1 MDFYCRFP
9 GMKPARKVITTS
21 PQRTVGAVHANWFQD
36 GPIHHESDLEADVI
50 KVLLMAPTVRR
61 IQHQPVRLT
70 YLDGETERKH
80 FPDLGLTLADG
91 TTAYVEVKPKKF
103 VPEHLVKFNA
113 CAALLRKKDVDY
125 FVVTD
130 EQVGTERAW
139 HAQAIHESAKRA
151 APADALTALVDWVR
165 ERRSASVAD
174 VLGAGFSEPLL
185 QHAVGRRQLLT
196 DPSLELNPGS
206 WLTTQ
211 DIADELL
218 SLASWLGCTP
228 WPPSTT
234 DNTESQVGSRHS
246 HLGRAVQHRHVFGS
260 HGDHSSPVRPPA
272 DVSSDAKSC
281 SGTCCY
287 GGEVSNLMHRRGP
300 MRIYSLTKDLVI
312 RRGDRTRRLERH
324 LEDGQLVFVDQVS
337 GTPHTMTPGALQ
349 RLVLAGDLEIVS
361 GDPASEAPT
370 GVSAPLVKTLDDL
383 PEHQAKE
390 VRRRYRYVIYMKR
403 KGLRRG
409 MHARIAHALA
419 GLNGKVPMGEA
430 KVLCENDPHPP
441 CASTVME
448 WMKRWETSGGNLMSL
463 LTRHAVR
470 VTPKRLDPR
479 VLAIGRAKVRTF
491 YCTKR
496 RPTINDTQEE
506 IEKELKDKRLDI
518 KTISISTVRRLIQE
532 ICPYERDV
540 ARFGAAYARHK
551 WRYSLKGIGADRPMQ
566 RYEIDHTVL
575 DIVVICDRTGMP
587 LGRPTIT
594 IVVDAFSGLVAGI
607 FISFWGTG
615 LAATLSALKVAI
627 SPKDEYVTRN
637 SLAANWLPY
646 GIPGLMVVDNGLEF
660 HSPQFHDIAMYLNM
674 DLRFCAVRQP
684 WLKPFVERTLG
695 ELHGYLP
702 HQGRVEKRLNN
713 YLPPKPEKSATI
725 TFGSLCTGV
734 LKAFV
739 EIHPFEL
746 NERKLWLP
754 FDRFSEGMEKL
765 LPPSLPT
772 STAELDLIVAVTKE
786 YTVGNEGVV
795 PNYLRFNS
803 GELQDLRRAVGTDFR
818 TLIKFNPEDLSVV
831 HVQDPRTKGWLP
843 VQSCMPEYTDGL
855 SIVQHKAIRA
865 QMKGKI
871 ARKDVSDRLL
881 QARTELTEL
890 WNTSAAIGKRLQAAQ
905 LRALSGLT
913 SSHALRGAAAA
924 ATGAPPAPPPAPTP
938 ERLLTPEDL
947 KVPEIEVP
955 DFDTYMAV

>member
-1 MDFYCRFP
+1 M
-9 GMKPARKVITTS
+9 
-21 PQRTVGAVHANWFQD
+21 RT
-36 GPIHHESDLEADVI
+36 
-50 KVLLMAPTVRR
+50 
-61 IQHQPVRLT
+61 
-70 YLDGETERKH
+70 
-80 FPDLGLTLADG
+80 
-91 TTAYVEVKPKKF
+91 
-103 VPEHLVKFNA
+103 
-113 CAALLRKKDVDY
+113 
-125 FVVTD
+125 
-130 EQVGTERAW
+130 
-139 HAQAIHESAKRA
+139 
-151 APADALTALVDWVR
+151 
-165 ERRSASVAD
+165 
-174 VLGAGFSEPLL
+174 
-185 QHAVGRRQLLT
+185 
-196 DPSLELNPGS
+196 
-206 WLTTQ
+206 
-211 DIADELL
+211 
-218 SLASWLGCTP
+218 
-228 WPPSTT
+228 
-234 DNTESQVGSRHS
+234 
-246 HLGRAVQHRHVFGS
+246 
-260 HGDHSSPVRPPA
+260 
-272 DVSSDAKSC
+272 
-281 SGTCCY
+281 
-287 GGEVSNLMHRRGP
+287 
-300 MRIYSLTKDLVI
+300 YSLTVGLVV

-324 LEDGQLVFVDQVS
+324 LEDGQLVFIDQVS
-337 GTPHTMTPGALQ
+337 GTPHTMTPAVLQ

-361 GDPASEAPT
+361 GDPASEVST
-370 GVSAPLVKTLDDL
+370 GVSAPLVKTLNDL

-403 KGLRRG
+403 KGLRHG
-409 MHARIAHALA
+409 MRKRLAEALEA
-419 GLNGKVPMGEA
+419 LNGRIPMGEA
-430 KVLCENDPHPP
+430 TDADEKDPSAPRE
-441 CASTVME
+441 STVMD

-479 VLAIGRAKVRTF
+479 VLKIGRGQVRTF

-496 RPTINDTQEE
+496 RPTINDTKEQ
-506 IEKELKDKRLDI
+506 IETALNADKTLDT
-518 KTISISTVRRLIQE
+518 KTISISTVRRLIDE

-540 ARFGAAYARHK
+540 TRFGAAYARHK

-575 DIVVICDRTGMP
+575 DVVVICDRTGMP

-615 LAATLSALKVAI
+615 LAATLAALKVAI
-627 SPKDEYVTRN
+627 SPKDEYVTQNR
-637 SLAANWLPY
+637 LAVKWLPF
-646 GIPGLMVVDNGLEF
+646 GIPCLMVVDNGLEF
-660 HSPQFHDIAMYLNM
+660 HSPQFHDIAMYLSM

-725 TFGSLCTGV
+725 TFGSLCTGL

-739 EIHPFEL
+739 EIHPFEV

-754 FDRFSEGMEKL
+754 FERFSEGMEKL

-818 TLIKFNPEDLSVV
+818 TLIKFNPEDLSLV

-865 QMKGKI
+865 QLKGKV
-871 ARKDVSDRLL
+871 ARKDISDRLL
-881 QARTELTEL
+881 KAKTELTEL
-890 WNTSAAIGKRLQAAQ
+890 WNSSAVIGKRLQAAQ

-913 SSHALRGAAAA
+913 SSHALRGATAAA
-924 ATGAPPAPPPAPTP
+924 SDAPPPPPAPTP

-955 DFDTYMAV
+955 DFDAYMAV